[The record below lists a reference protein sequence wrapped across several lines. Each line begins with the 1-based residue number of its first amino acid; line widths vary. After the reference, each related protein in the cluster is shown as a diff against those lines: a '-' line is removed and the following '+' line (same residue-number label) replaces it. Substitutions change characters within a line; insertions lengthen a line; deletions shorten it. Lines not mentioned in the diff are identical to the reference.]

1 MEIWPEKINLR
12 SDVVTLPTPEML
24 EAIRTA
30 PMGDDNRQEDPTTN
44 ELEAMAA
51 ATLGKEA
58 ALLVLSGTMGNL
70 VGMLCQTQPGQE
82 VLLEEGAHI
91 FTSEQGGAARIA
103 GLMVSRVRG
112 SMGYPAPEDVEAAI
126 RPTDNVH
133 TPQTGL
139 ICLENTHNRAGGTV
153 ITTEQITAVCDVAHR
168 HHIPVHLDGARI
180 FNAAMALGVEA
191 RELVRDVDT
200 VTFCLSKGL
209 SCPAG
214 ALLAGTREAMARARR
229 LRKLIGGTLRQ
240 AAVIAAPGIVALKTM
255 IHRLKEDHANARRLA
270 EGLVN
275 IDALEIDMK
284 AVQTNMVFAD
294 TSRLRIDAAE
304 LNRRLG
310 RYNVEVL
317 VGSPTRIRMVTHRHI
332 TPEQVDHVIEAFTE
346 VLRRA

>member
-24 EAIRTA
+24 DAIRTA
-30 PMGDDNRQEDPTTN
+30 RMGDDNRQEDLTTN

-51 ATLGKEA
+51 AMLGKEA
-58 ALLVLSGTMGNL
+58 ALLVMSGTMGNL

-82 VLLEEGAHI
+82 VILEEGAHI

-103 GLMVSRVRG
+103 GLMVTRVRG
-112 SMGYPAPEDVEAAI
+112 YMGYPAPEDVATAI

-133 TPQTGL
+133 TPRTGL

-153 ITTEQITAVCDVAHR
+153 LTAEQTKAIAEVAHR

-180 FNAAMALGVEA
+180 FNAAVALGVDV
-191 RELVRDVDT
+191 RELVKDVDT

-214 ALLAGTREAMARARR
+214 ALLAGTREAMTRARR
-229 LRKLIGGTLRQ
+229 FRKLLGGTLRQ

-270 EGLVN
+270 DGLMK
-275 IDALEIDMK
+275 IEQLEIDRK

-294 TSRLRIDAAE
+294 TSRLRFDAAE

-317 VGSPTRIRMVTHRHI
+317 VGSPTRIRMVTHRQI
-332 TPEQVDHVIEAFTE
+332 QPEHVDYAVKAFRE
-346 VLRRA
+346 VASTA

>member
-24 EAIRTA
+24 DAIRTA
-30 PMGDDNRQEDPTTN
+30 RMGDDNRQEDLTTN

-51 ATLGKEA
+51 AMLGKEA
-58 ALLVLSGTMGNL
+58 ALLVMSGTMGNL

-82 VLLEEGAHI
+82 VILEEGAHI

-103 GLMVSRVRG
+103 GLMVTRVRG
-112 SMGYPAPEDVEAAI
+112 HMGYPAPEDVSAAI
-126 RPTDNVH
+126 RPPDNVH
-133 TPQTGL
+133 TPRTGL

-153 ITTEQITAVCDVAHR
+153 ITAEQTKAIAEVAHR
-168 HHIPVHLDGARI
+168 HHIPLHLDGARI
-180 FNAAMALGVEA
+180 FNAAVALGVDV
-191 RELVRDVDT
+191 RELVEDVDT

-214 ALLAGTREAMARARR
+214 ALLAGTREAMTRARR
-229 LRKLIGGTLRQ
+229 FRKLLGGTLRQ

-255 IHRLKEDHANARRLA
+255 IHRLREDHANARRLA
-270 EGLVN
+270 DGLMK
-275 IDALEIDMK
+275 IEQLEIDRK

-294 TSRLRIDAAE
+294 TSRLRFDAAE

-317 VGSPTRIRMVTHRHI
+317 VGSPTRIRMVTHRQI
-332 TPEQVDHVIEAFTE
+332 QPEHVDYAVKAFRE
-346 VLRRA
+346 VASTA